1 MAATHSR
8 PPSFAQV
15 PIPGHIDTYL
25 LAEEAQPSE
34 LSALA
39 YVIKSAQEELVKLEA
54 LAEKL
59 LEESGGDSP
68 ALDAVYDRQ
77 SELDPST
84 FESRASL
91 ILVGLGFDAVR
102 AREAAAARR

>member
-1 MAATHSR
+1 MKVTAVGELLTKTIKRCQLGGGSHIN
-8 PPSFAQV
+8 
-15 PIPGHIDTYL
+15 PIH
-25 LAEEAQPSE
+25 
-34 LSALA
+34 
-39 YVIKSAQEELVKLEA
+39 KLVKLEA